1 MLTHV
6 TAVEHLG
13 PAPQGSK
20 TPHFFRCED
29 AHGHSGEYLV
39 KQLGMEPMVR
49 EVFGNCLA
57 AEFGLKTPSPVVVV
71 LTDEAVEGALAWFDD
86 RGQFCPFSLGLAAG
100 CERVVIERSFRP
112 TPPID
117 SIHLPEVTRMWT
129 LDLFVQYADRTP
141 DNPNCAIVDGR
152 LFVYDF
158 EQIYAAEGR
167 FVEGSDDELPTLAVL
182 ASVHCCTQF
191 MHGRRTELAGLAGD
205 FRFLQS
211 HDWSSVIRSLPA
223 EWQSE
228 AEALVAR
235 LRAQDV
241 DEFMEALTRVL

>member
-20 TPHFFRCED
+20 TPHFFCCED
-29 AHGHSGEYLV
+29 ARGHTAEYLV
-39 KQLGMEPMVR
+39 KHLGMEPMVR
-49 EVFGNCLA
+49 EVLGNYLA
-57 AEFGLKTPSPVVVV
+57 SEFGLRTPSPVIVTV
-71 LTDEAVEGALAWFDD
+71 TDEAVAGARAWFDD
-86 RGQFCPFSLGLAAG
+86 QGRFCPFQPGLAAG
-100 CERVVIERSFRP
+100 CDRVIIERSFRP

-117 SIHLPEVTRMWT
+117 PFHLTDVTRMWAF
-129 LDLFVQYADRTP
+129 DLFVYYADRTP
-141 DNPNCAIVDGR
+141 DNPNCAISDGR
-152 LFVYDF
+152 LLVYDF

-167 FVEGSDDELPTLAVL
+167 FARSNELPTMAVL

-191 MHGRRTELAGLAGD
+191 VHGRRLELAALADD

-211 HDWSSVIRSLPA
+211 HDWDGVIRSLPA

-228 AEALVAR
+228 ARALVAR

-241 DEFMEALTRVL
+241 DEFMEALTRLV